1 MITKQWRRGMK
12 VDGFTKRTETKQRA
26 ILDAAKSLM
35 GEKQSRFT
43 ISELARSAS
52 VSPVS
57 IYNYFGSKEQVVLQV
72 LTRLTEDEM
81 GWIDERIGEHIPFE
95 ELLIEILR
103 RKIESAALFDDAVL
117 SILTADPSWQQ
128 LAARGYAAFRSLI
141 EYGKTTGA
149 IDPDVSTDA
158 YLRYVRLMQQA
169 VLSDPDFTSHEMTET
184 MQEYFHFFLHG
195 IMRRSD

>member
-1 MITKQWRRGMK
+1 MK

-35 GEKQSRFT
+35 REKQSRFT
-43 ISELARSAS
+43 ITELARSAS

-57 IYNYFGSKEQVVLQV
+57 IYNYFGSKEQVVLHV
-72 LTRLTEDEM
+72 LSRLTEEEM
-81 GWIDERIGEHIPFE
+81 GWIDQRIEQYIPFE
-95 ELLIEILR
+95 ELLIEILK
-103 RKIESAALFDDAVL
+103 RKIDSAVLFDDTVL
-117 SILTADPSWQQ
+117 SIVTADPSWQQ

-149 IDPDVSTDA
+149 IDPTVSTDA

-169 VLSDPDFTSHEMTET
+169 ILSDPELSTNQMTDS

-195 IMRRSD
+195 IMR